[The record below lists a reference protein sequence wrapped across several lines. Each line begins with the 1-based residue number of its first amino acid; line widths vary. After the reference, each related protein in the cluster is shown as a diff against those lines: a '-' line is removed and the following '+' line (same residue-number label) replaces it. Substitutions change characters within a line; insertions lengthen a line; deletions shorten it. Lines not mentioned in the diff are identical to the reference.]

1 MPDLSQYL
9 AQADHVLMALGLAIV
24 LAWFARTFVRGTW
37 RLDWRIPAPPSNTL
51 SGMDLMLGAF
61 AYVVFAQVGVSFARL
76 ILGNDVAT
84 TTAPIEGS
92 ATLSPS
98 VVLGGSI
105 GTCATIVALMLIG
118 RSRFKSGL
126 VGWGVHVSR
135 FWRQILIALCLTTVA
150 MPICYGILGAT
161 QWIMEHVFQLNP
173 QEHGAIELL
182 RDRSGPAWVLG
193 LTAINA
199 ILIVPIA
206 EELLFRGL
214 MLPAL
219 ARLMDSPTA
228 GLIVSSVLFGM
239 IHFSVGKSVPALI
252 VFGII
257 LGATYLRTRSLV
269 TVTLVHSLF
278 NAKTIFWIV
287 QGPAA

>member
-1 MPDLSQYL
+1 MPDVSTYL
-9 AQADHVLMALGLAIV
+9 AQADYVLMALGLAIV
-24 LAWFARTFVRGTW
+24 LAWFTRSFVRGTW
-37 RLDWRIPAPPSNTL
+37 RIDWRIPSPPSNTL
-51 SGMDLMLGAF
+51 TGMDLMFGAF
-61 AYVVFAQVGVSFARL
+61 AYVAFAQLGISIARL
-76 ILGNDVAT
+76 ILGNDVET
-84 TTAPIEGS
+84 TSAPIQES
-92 ATLSPS
+92 TTLSPS
-98 VVLGGSI
+98 MVLGGSI

-118 RSRFKSGL
+118 RRCFNSGL
-126 VGWGVHVSR
+126 VGWGMHVSR
-135 FWRQILIALCLTTVA
+135 FWNQVLIALCLTIVA

-161 QWIMEHVFQLNP
+161 QWIMESVFQLNP

-182 RDRSGPAWVLG
+182 RDRSGPEWVLG
-193 LTAINA
+193 LTVINA

-214 MLPAL
+214 MLPVL
-219 ARLMDSPTA
+219 ARLMNSPTA

-278 NAKTIFWIV
+278 NAKTIFWIL
-287 QGPAA
+287 QGGAA